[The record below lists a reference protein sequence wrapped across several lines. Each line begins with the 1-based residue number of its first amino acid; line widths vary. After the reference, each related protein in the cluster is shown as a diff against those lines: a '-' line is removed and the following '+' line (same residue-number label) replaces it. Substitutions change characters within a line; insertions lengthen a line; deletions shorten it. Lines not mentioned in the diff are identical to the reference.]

1 MPEAKTQRARML
13 SSGKD
18 RVEEPYSGESSMSTP
33 LLLRRNQNS
42 DQKYAQET
50 NAMAIEEDKPKPD
63 QARHAR
69 DGINK
74 LLTNMETLQRR
85 NQPLDSSATS
95 AETQMVP
102 NLSGVTLPTTRRD
115 GNTVTQSARR
125 LMILVKVARM
135 SKPAQVRDAL
145 AIVDTKSRPELDIPV

>member
-1 MPEAKTQRARML
+1 MS

-18 RVEEPYSGESSMSTP
+18 RAEEPSSGESSMSTP

-74 LLTNMETLQRR
+74 LLTDMETLQRR
-85 NQPLDSSATS
+85 NQAQVSSETI
-95 AETQMVP
+95 AETQM
-102 NLSGVTLPTTRRD
+102 LARAFGAILLTRKRD
-115 GNTVTQSARR
+115 GSIVIQSARK
-125 LMILVKVARM
+125 LKKMTVKTRM
-135 SKPAQVRDAL
+135 SKSAQARDVL
-145 AIVDTKSRPELDIPV
+145 ATVDTKSRQEPDIPV

>member
-1 MPEAKTQRARML
+1 
-13 SSGKD
+13 
-18 RVEEPYSGESSMSTP
+18 MSTP

-74 LLTNMETLQRR
+74 LLTDIQTVQRR
-85 NQPLDSSATS
+85 NHPQVFSETI
-95 AETQMVP
+95 AETHQMVK
-102 NLSGVTLPTTRRD
+102 LFGAILLTRIRD
-115 GNTVTQSARR
+115 GNIVIQSAARKTPKIRMTVRVTVR
-125 LMILVKVARM
+125 LPKL
-135 SKPAQVRDAL
+135 AQARDAL
-145 AIVDTKSRPELDIPV
+145 VTVDTKSRQEPDIPV

>member
-1 MPEAKTQRARML
+1 MS

-42 DQKYAQET
+42 DQKYAQER

-74 LLTNMETLQRR
+74 LLTDMETLQRR
-85 NQPLDSSATS
+85 DQAQVSSETI
-95 AETQMVP
+95 AETQIIATP
-102 NLSGVTLPTTRRD
+102 FGAILLTRKRD
-115 GNTVTQSARR
+115 GSTVIQSARKWK
-125 LMILVKVARM
+125 IKVRRMTKFAQARD
-135 SKPAQVRDAL
+135 VL
-145 AIVDTKSRPELDIPV
+145 AIVDTK

>member
-1 MPEAKTQRARML
+1 
-13 SSGKD
+13 
-18 RVEEPYSGESSMSTP
+18 MSTP

-74 LLTNMETLQRR
+74 LLTDMETLQRR
-85 NQPLDSSATS
+85 KPPPDSSETI
-95 AETQMVP
+95 AETQMVKR
-102 NLSGVTLPTTRRD
+102 LFGAILLTRTRD
-115 GNTVTQSARR
+115 GNSVIQSEARKKSMIIRVTIRVSKSAQ
-125 LMILVKVARM
+125 A
-135 SKPAQVRDAL
+135 RDAL
-145 AIVDTKSRPELDIPV
+145 AIVDTKSRPEPDIPV

>member
-1 MPEAKTQRARML
+1 MS

-18 RVEEPYSGESSMSTP
+18 RAEEPYSGESSMSTP

-74 LLTNMETLQRR
+74 LLTDIQTVQRR
-85 NQPLDSSATS
+85 NHPQVFSETI
-95 AETQMVP
+95 AETHQMVK
-102 NLSGVTLPTTRRD
+102 LFGAILLTRIRD
-115 GNTVTQSARR
+115 GNSVIQ
-125 LMILVKVARM
+125 
-135 SKPAQVRDAL
+135 
-145 AIVDTKSRPELDIPV
+145 

>member
-1 MPEAKTQRARML
+1 
-13 SSGKD
+13 
-18 RVEEPYSGESSMSTP
+18 MSTP

-74 LLTNMETLQRR
+74 LLTDMETLQRR
-85 NQPLDSSATS
+85 NQAQVSSETI
-95 AETQMVP
+95 AETQM
-102 NLSGVTLPTTRRD
+102 LARAFGAILLTRKRD
-115 GNTVTQSARR
+115 GSIVIQSARK
-125 LMILVKVARM
+125 LKKMTVKTRM
-135 SKPAQVRDAL
+135 SKSAQARDVL
-145 AIVDTKSRPELDIPV
+145 ATVDTKSRQEPDIPV